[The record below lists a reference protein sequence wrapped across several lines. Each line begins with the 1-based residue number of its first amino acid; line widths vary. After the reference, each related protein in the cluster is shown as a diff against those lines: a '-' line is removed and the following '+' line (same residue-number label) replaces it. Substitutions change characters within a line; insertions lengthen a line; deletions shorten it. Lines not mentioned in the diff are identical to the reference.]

1 MKKSAVLMAF
11 LGLLIFPAYVLAGTV
26 VPPPTPPPAPIPEP
40 GTFLLVAAGVA
51 GLVWGIRRKKQ

>member
-11 LGLLIFPAYVLAGTV
+11 LGLLIFPAYVLAGTGG
-26 VPPPTPPPAPIPEP
+26 PPSPPAPIPEP